1 MARATTSDP
10 APAHGE
16 PVVLLLRGINV
27 GGARKVAMADLR
39 GIAEGLGHT
48 QVATHLS
55 SGNLVLVP
63 AVGTEPPGSAPPGS
77 APSSSAPSSSA
88 PSGRSA
94 GVPPDDGPAHE
105 RLVRPVEQAL
115 LELTG
120 ADVDVIARTASELE
134 AVVVGNPY
142 PADAEDDP
150 AHLLVM
156 FFATPVERPGA
167 VDPTRIGREEITWAG
182 AHAYLRYPDGIGRSK
197 LTTDVLARAAG
208 QPGTARNWT
217 TLLALRA
224 RLAER
229 WG

>member
-1 MARATTSDP
+1 MERATTP
-10 APAHGE
+10 APEPAAPHGE

-39 GIAEGLGHT
+39 AIAERLGHM
-48 QVATHLS
+48 QVATHLN

-63 AVGTEPPGSAPPGS
+63 SGESTGT
-77 APSSSAPSSSA
+77 
-88 PSGRSA
+88 R
-94 GVPPDDGPAHE
+94 PDDGPAHE

-120 ADVDVIARTASELE
+120 VDIDVVARTATELE
-134 AVVVGNPY
+134 AVVAGNPY

-167 VDPTRIGREEITWAG
+167 IDPTRIGREEITWAG

-197 LTTDVLARAAG
+197 LTPDVLTRAAR

-217 TLLALRA
+217 TLLAVRA
-224 RLAER
+224 RLADR
-229 WG
+229 RG

>member
-1 MARATTSDP
+1 MTRATTSGP
-10 APAHGE
+10 ASAHGE

-39 GIAEGLGHT
+39 AIAERLGHT
-48 QVATHLS
+48 QVATHLN

-63 AVGTEPPGSAPPGS
+63 AAGSQS
-77 APSSSAPSSSA
+77 ATGAS
-88 PSGRSA
+88 
-94 GVPPDDGPAHE
+94 PDDGPAHE
-105 RLVRPVEQAL
+105 RLVRPVEQEL
-115 LELTG
+115 LGLTG

-134 AVVVGNPY
+134 SVVVGNPY

-167 VDPTRIGREEITWAG
+167 IDPTRIGREEITWAG

-217 TLLALRA
+217 TLLALGA

-229 WG
+229 RG